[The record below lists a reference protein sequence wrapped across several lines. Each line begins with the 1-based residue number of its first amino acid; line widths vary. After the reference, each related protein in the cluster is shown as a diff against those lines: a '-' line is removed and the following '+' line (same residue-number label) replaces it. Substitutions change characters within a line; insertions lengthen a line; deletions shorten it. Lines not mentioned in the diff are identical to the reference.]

1 MKHLKLWQKLAML
14 GGLFMVPLA
23 VVLRQ
28 SDQVIDGLNQAATGM
43 RQGASR
49 FKVAA

>member
-1 MKHLKLWQKLAML
+1 MKNLKVW
-14 GGLFMVPLA
+14 
-23 VVLRQ
+23 
-28 SDQVIDGLNQAATGM
+28 QVIDGLSQAATGM